1 MANDPHDP
9 HDQPTA
15 SDTDT
20 DDPEVEGHALGLEPK
35 LGFHNPILDNY
46 TPPEHRGDTDGIGLD
61 R

>member
-1 MANDPHDP
+1 MANDP

-15 SDTDT
+15 SDETDT

-35 LGFHNPILDNY
+35 LKFHNPILDNY